1 MKDSQYKASIYN
13 YFFNSINSIV
23 MIVNGIIMVPIYFR
37 YMSVSTYGAWLASGN
52 LVAMIGLLESGFS
65 SVITQKMATAISN
78 GNRQEFLKLAGSNI
92 MTAFIISSL
101 IFVLGCCMVPFIAEI
116 VNADVEWAH
125 DITIAYVISLLSSA
139 IAVLVSLFGAFPQ
152 VWQETK
158 QVGVINTIVN
168 VLAICIMVFCLVWG
182 LGVISLAVSYI
193 ARSCCNLILQGW
205 WILNYWKRKEIDSP
219 IFSVKSSVKLL
230 KECIYPFWARLSNV
244 FMGQSQSLIL
254 AAYMAPSVAAIYDIT
269 SKVFICAYGFVSMA
283 NGSFFA
289 LLSLVFSRN
298 EPFELNRVV
307 RNILQYFSVIVVAV
321 LIFGFCFSKVI
332 INLWVGLDK
341 FGGDFLL
348 LAIGIS
354 LLVNQY
360 KSFFNNLLFTSGN
373 IRRSSVID
381 ICSLIVYIGLL
392 FLSLKVL
399 KVYSIPISLL
409 FTNLIFGLWYVK
421 VLLNN
426 TKIKTSTII
435 EPILKNL
442 LLAVP
447 FICIYWI
454 LNIRPD
460 QYLFQIVLAVGYVIL
475 FLLFVLLVNPSIS
488 IYIKKLSS
496 K

>member
-1 MKDSQYKASIYN
+1 MSNQYRASIYN
-13 YFFNSINSIV
+13 YLFNSINAVV
-23 MIVNGIIMVPIYFR
+23 MIVNGIIMVPIYFH
-37 YMSVSTYGAWLASGN
+37 YMPVSTYGAWLASGN
-52 LVAMIGLLESGFS
+52 LVAMIGLLEAGFAG
-65 SVITQKMATAISN
+65 VITQKMAAAISTN
-78 GNRQEFLKLAGSNI
+78 NRREFLILAGSNI

-101 IFVLGCCMVPFIAEI
+101 ILVLGSIMIPFIADI
-116 VNADVEWAH
+116 VNVDEEWSH
-125 DITIAYVISLLSSA
+125 DITVAYIISLLSSA

-158 QVGVINTIVN
+158 QIGIINMFVN
-168 VLAICIMVFCLVWG
+168 FLAILIMILCLTRG
-182 LGVISLAVSYI
+182 FGVVSLAIGYI
-193 ARSCCNLILQGW
+193 SRSCANLIFQGL
-205 WILNYWKRKEIDSP
+205 WIWKYWKNKEINHP
-219 IFSVKSSVKLL
+219 IFSIRHSVRIV
-230 KECIYPFWARLSNV
+230 KECIYPFFARVSNV
-244 FMGQSQSLIL
+244 LMGQSQSLIL
-254 AAYMAPSVAAIYDIT
+254 AACMAPSIAAVYDIT
-269 SKVFICAYGFVSMA
+269 SKVFACAYGFVSMA

-348 LAIGIS
+348 LTIGIS

-373 IRRSSVID
+373 IRRSSMID
-381 ICSLIVYIGLL
+381 ICSLIVYIGFL

-409 FTNLIFGLWYVK
+409 FVNLIFGLWYVK
-421 VLLNN
+421 ILLNN

-454 LNIRPD
+454 LNINPN
-460 QYLFQIVLAVGYVIL
+460 QYLCQIVFAVGYVIL
-475 FLLFVLLVNPSIS
+475 FLSFVLLINPSIS
-488 IYIKKLSS
+488 VYLKQKILNK
-496 K
+496 